1 MTTATVKYDTRALA
15 VGRAVLQDTAAE
27 TVILFGS
34 RARGDYHK
42 DSDIDLLLVHP
53 RWQDADVRQKART
66 AWDKAESLY
75 GIKIPVDI
83 VSFTP
88 EEFHHMR
95 RTVNS
100 VAAIATEEGITMD
113 GQPAGEEYGNDG
125 DYSNEWTMTDQRS
138 YHTRSHLRMLR
149 AAIDS
154 GQAGIM
160 VGQQAHQTLEHAIK
174 ALVSA
179 SGRRYAHHHDLLNL
193 EDDVRRFDRGFTQP
207 VESPLKALN
216 DYSGRIKYDGPYADF
231 GDREELYRT
240 VLRDTQK
247 IFERVAL
254 LTGKDPWQEQ
264 PGENC

>member
-1 MTTATVKYDTRALA
+1 V
-15 VGRAVLQDTAAE
+15 
-27 TVILFGS
+27 
-34 RARGDYHK
+34 
-42 DSDIDLLLVHP
+42 
-53 RWQDADVRQKART
+53 DV
-66 AWDKAESLY
+66 
-75 GIKIPVDI
+75 

-113 GQPAGEEYGNDG
+113 GQPAREEYGNDG

-138 YHTRSHLRMLR
+138 YHTRSHLHMLR
-149 AAIDS
+149 TAIDS

-160 VGQQAHQTLEHAIK
+160 VGQQAHQTLEHAMK
-174 ALVSA
+174 ALISA

-193 EDDVRRFDRGFTQP
+193 EDDMRHFDRGFTQP
-207 VESPLKALN
+207 LGSPLKALN

-231 GDREELYRT
+231 GDREELYRK
-240 VLRDTQK
+240 VLNDTQK

-254 LTGKDPWQEQ
+254 LAGKDPWQEQ
-264 PGENC
+264 PGEDC

>member
-75 GIKIPVDI
+75 GTRIPVDV

-95 RTVNS
+95 HTVNS

-113 GQPAGEEYGNDG
+113 GQPAGEEYGNGG
-125 DYSNEWTMTDQRS
+125 DHSNEWTMTDQRS

-160 VGQQAHQTLEHAIK
+160 VGQQAHQTLEHALK
-174 ALVSA
+174 ALISA
-179 SGRRYAHHHDLLNL
+179 SGRQYAHHHDLLNL
-193 EDDVRRFDRGFTQP
+193 EDDMRQFDRGFTQS
-207 VESPLKALN
+207 VESPLEALN

-231 GDREELYRT
+231 GDREELYRK
-240 VLRDTQK
+240 VLNDTQK